1 MKLIGLDI
9 GTTSLC
15 GISCD
20 AATGQIVQTITE
32 QNGTFLPAAEPWE
45 KQQDAAAL
53 VARLR
58 RIAAALAAD
67 GDVAA
72 VGLTGQMHGIVY
84 LAADGQPV
92 GPLTIWQDGRGDLP
106 YRDGKSYA
114 EWLSAATGY
123 PLATGYG
130 AVTHFY
136 ATVNGLIPPGAVT
149 FCTIHDLCA
158 MALTGRKTPL
168 LDPSDAASIGLFS
181 LARGQF
187 DTAAIR
193 AAGMDPAFFP
203 DVSSGHAA
211 LGRTSHGVPVAV
223 AIGDNQASVLGSV
236 QDLAHSVL
244 VNVGTGSQISCAVP
258 QAAAQ
263 VTDGRLELRPLT
275 DDLLLLT
282 GSSLCGGRAYAILER
297 ALRDI
302 AAAVT
307 GQPVESAYPAMD
319 RLMADYRPNG
329 SPLTVDTAF
338 CGTRSD
344 PQRRGS
350 ITGIGIDNFTM
361 AALCDGVMN
370 GIVSELHGLYA
381 GITPLLPQ
389 RPVHLIGSGN
399 GIRHNAPLAARF
411 SAAFGLPLSVPA
423 HREEAAFGAALFA
436 AVAAGAVPDLAAAQ
450 SLIRYLDR

>member
-32 QNGTFLPAAEPWE
+32 PNGTFLPAAEPWE

-53 VARLR
+53 VARMH

-72 VGLTGQMHGIVY
+72 IGLTGQMHGIVY
-84 LAADGQPV
+84 LDADGQPA

-106 YRDGKSYA
+106 YCDGKTYA

-123 PLATGYG
+123 PLATGY
-130 AVTHFY
+130 
-136 ATVNGLIPPGAVT
+136 GAVT

-211 LGRTSHGVPVAV
+211 LGRTPHGVPVAV

-263 VTDGRLELRPLT
+263 AAAGQLELRPLT

-302 AAAVT
+302 AATVT

-370 GIVSELHGLYA
+370 GIVSELLGLYA

-389 RPVHLIGSGN
+389 RPVRLIGSGN

>member
-45 KQQDAAAL
+45 KQQNAAAL
-53 VARLR
+53 VARLH

-67 GDVAA
+67 GDAAA

-84 LAADGQPV
+84 LSADGRPV

-106 YRDGKSYA
+106 YRDGKTYA

-203 DVSSGHAA
+203 DVSSGYAT
-211 LGRTSHGVPVAV
+211 LGRTA
-223 AIGDNQASVLGSV
+223 
-236 QDLAHSVL
+236 
-244 VNVGTGSQISCAVP
+244 
-258 QAAAQ
+258 
-263 VTDGRLELRPLT
+263 
-275 DDLLLLT
+275 
-282 GSSLCGGRAYAILER
+282 
-297 ALRDI
+297 
-302 AAAVT
+302 
-307 GQPVESAYPAMD
+307 
-319 RLMADYRPNG
+319 
-329 SPLTVDTAF
+329 
-338 CGTRSD
+338 
-344 PQRRGS
+344 
-350 ITGIGIDNFTM
+350 
-361 AALCDGVMN
+361 
-370 GIVSELHGLYA
+370 HGL
-381 GITPLLPQ
+381 
-389 RPVHLIGSGN
+389 
-399 GIRHNAPLAARF
+399 
-411 SAAFGLPLSVPA
+411 
-423 HREEAAFGAALFA
+423 
-436 AVAAGAVPDLAAAQ
+436 
-450 SLIRYLDR
+450 SLIHI

>member
-32 QNGTFLPAAEPWE
+32 QNDTFLPVAEPWE

-84 LAADGQPV
+84 LDADGRPA

-106 YRDGKSYA
+106 YCDGKTYA

-211 LGRTSHGVPVAV
+211 LGRTPHGVPVAV

-258 QAAAQ
+258 RAAAQAAAGQ
-263 VTDGRLELRPLT
+263 LELRPLT
-275 DDLLLLT
+275 DDLFLLA

-338 CGTRSD
+338 CGAT
-344 PQRRGS
+344 
-350 ITGIGIDNFTM
+350 
-361 AALCDGVMN
+361 A
-370 GIVSELHGLYA
+370 
-381 GITPLLPQ
+381 
-389 RPVHLIGSGN
+389 
-399 GIRHNAPLAARF
+399 
-411 SAAFGLPLSVPA
+411 
-423 HREEAAFGAALFA
+423 
-436 AVAAGAVPDLAAAQ
+436 
-450 SLIRYLDR
+450 